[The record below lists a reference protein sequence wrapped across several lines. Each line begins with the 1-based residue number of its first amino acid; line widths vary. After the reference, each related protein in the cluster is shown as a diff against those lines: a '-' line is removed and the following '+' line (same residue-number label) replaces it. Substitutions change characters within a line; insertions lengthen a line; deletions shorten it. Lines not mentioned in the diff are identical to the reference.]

1 MKGTSVATARFAF
14 QTPPGQGKEFIFEL
28 TSDALIAH
36 ARKVLS
42 GEETLK
48 THVQGRIVKKKAS
61 YNPDFSFYLDP
72 ATISFFDVGSEFCDS
87 RAEYAEDHFDEIAG
101 PFLPG
106 GHWCPW
112 ASGLTREVKA

>member
-1 MKGTSVATARFAF
+1 MATARFAF
-14 QTPPGQGKEFIFEL
+14 QTPPGHGKEFIFEL
-28 TSDALIAH
+28 TNDTLIAH

-42 GEETLK
+42 GQETIK
-48 THVQGRIVKKKAS
+48 THVQGRIVKKKAP

-72 ATISFFDVGSEFCDS
+72 ATISFFDQASEFSDAS
-87 RAEYAEDHFDEIAG
+87 AEYAEDHFDEIAG

-106 GHWCPW
+106 GHWSPW